1 MCHLKVS
8 ASFLISAS
16 IHLFL
21 SLKHTFSH
29 VAYLSLS
36 FCFHHLLCPPIHTLS
51 HAVSLSLSLSPSFLV
66 CMFSSNNSAGFCETQ
81 QTHTAFD
88 LCRLIIKDFGIPP
101 YPRTRCFHSFFL
113 LFLVLSYDHSV
124 CALPSL

>member
-36 FCFHHLLCPPIHTLS
+36 LSVFITYFVLPYIDRFGVWRVKGSKPPAPKLPARHI
-51 HAVSLSLSLSPSFLV
+51 VEPKNLV
-66 CMFSSNNSAGFCETQ
+66 EIC
-81 QTHTAFD
+81 
-88 LCRLIIKDFGIPP
+88 
-101 YPRTRCFHSFFL
+101 
-113 LFLVLSYDHSV
+113 
-124 CALPSL
+124 